1 MLPMLEAL
9 CFLLA
14 CRFRNTE
21 NSSHGGNG
29 ARATVHSQRERKPEL
44 AHIDVCDDTG
54 YRCPG
59 GTKIDICLSGTYA
72 EGNAAECS
80 SCPQG
85 SFSENAAASCS
96 FLECPANSIRVSEVM
111 QF

>member
-1 MLPMLEAL
+1 ML
-9 CFLLA
+9 
-14 CRFRNTE
+14 
-21 NSSHGGNG
+21 
-29 ARATVHSQRERKPEL
+29 SQRERKPEL
-44 AHIDVCDDTG
+44 AIIDVCNDAG

-72 EGNAAECS
+72 EGNAADCS

-96 FLECPANSIRVSEVM
+96 LLECPANSIRISEVM